1 MLIAGSVDKK
11 AETDR
16 PKQRKKNIRSNFD
29 LRQPSDRVAILRMS
43 QPTVAIATP
52 IVLAATE

>member
-11 AETDR
+11 AETTVQS
-16 PKQRKKNIRSNFD
+16 KERKIIRSNFD
-29 LRQPSDRVAILRMS
+29 LRTPNDRVVILRMS
-43 QPTVAIATP
+43 QPTVAIETP

>member
-11 AETDR
+11 ADTTVQSKDR
-16 PKQRKKNIRSNFD
+16 KIIRSNFD
-29 LRQPSDRVAILRMS
+29 LRKPSDRVVILRMS

-52 IVLAATE
+52 MVLAATE